1 MAELQTTHSAGKT
14 QLSVKIQIQGD
25 RRLELLRRS
34 ENLRGRT
41 NLPGNELLVPRP
53 HPFVQT
59 RSLAAEI
66 WVCPGGWRGC
76 RAPRRVERGTWGPV
90 RPCWSWRDRGPP
102 APLRLSVGR
111 RRGPGCTGQP
121 GALASLSLSLSSFVP
136 CLKFNLRFLLK

>member
-34 ENLRGRT
+34 ENLRERT

-59 RSLAAEI
+59 RSLADEI

-76 RAPRRVERGTWGPV
+76 RAPRRQLATAWRGALGAPSVPV
-90 RPCWSWRDRGPP
+90 
-102 APLRLSVGR
+102 
-111 RRGPGCTGQP
+111 GPGATEDHRPLCASQWEGGGGQD
-121 GALASLSLSLSSFVP
+121 ALASLGHWLLSRSPFPVLCPV
-136 CLKFNLRFLLK
+136 